1 MQYLVTRGEKGK
13 VEVKVDV
20 AKAGFIEAYGKVLKK
35 LGTETKIAG
44 FRPGKVPTE
53 ILEQKLGSGKLLNE
67 TAGTLVSKHLSEILS
82 KEKLIPLDSPKIAIG
97 SLAKASPFSF
107 TATFTNKPQIKLGD
121 WKKIKAQKVKAKEVT
136 ESDIE
141 QSIKNIFE
149 AWVNRKSEVGGQKSE
164 KTTTIGDTEGEAE
177 DDEGKGKFIYD
188 AHGNKIYIKDEKE
201 SKSQRVKES
210 KFKVKSGSPSTNAQD
225 EIDDNFAKVIGAR
238 DLAHLR
244 ELVKR
249 DLEALVANQVEA
261 KLEQEIFDKILE
273 IGSCDVPDIL
283 VDDEMNRILVRLNS
297 ELERQKKK
305 LNDYLSEQN
314 TTLDALKA
322 KWRPQA
328 EKNVKISLILD
339 EIGKSEKVQVLPE
352 EVGQAL
358 KGVSETNLSE
368 EQRKDLERYLAFSIF
383 QAKTLD
389 LVKKTVTS

>member
-1 MQYLVTRGEKGK
+1 MQYSVTHGEKGK

-20 AKAGFIEAYGKVLKK
+20 AKAGFVEVYGNVVKK
-35 LGTETKIAG
+35 LGVETKIAG

-53 ILEQKLGSGKLLNE
+53 ILEQKLGSGRLLNE
-67 TAGTLVSKHLSEILS
+67 TASALVSKHLSEILA
-82 KEKLIPLDSPKIAIG
+82 KEKLFPLDSPKIAIG

-107 TATFTNKPQIKLGD
+107 TATFTKKPQVKLGD
-121 WKKIKAQKVKAKEVT
+121 WKKIKAQKVKAEEIT

-149 AWVNRKSEVGGQKSE
+149 AWKKQQETGNRKQETGEEEENEDK
-164 KTTTIGDTEGEAE
+164 KT
-177 DDEGKGKFIYD
+177 GKFIYD
-188 AHGNKIYIKDEKE
+188 AHGEKIFINKDKSDE
-201 SKSQRVKES
+201 SK
-210 KFKVKSGSPSTNAQD
+210 
-225 EIDDNFAKVIGAR
+225 IDDNFAMAIGAR
-238 DLAHLR
+238 DLAHLK

-249 DLEALVANQVEA
+249 DLETLVVNQVEA

-339 EIGKSEKVQVLPE
+339 EIGKSEKVQVLPQ
-352 EVGQAL
+352 EVEQAL
-358 KGVSETNLSE
+358 KGVNQTSLSD

-389 LVKKTVTS
+389 LVKKAVTA